1 MLFKNPTKDTDGIYY
16 ARATTDNKKKHF
28 VQLNKVS
35 VAAVADDQVTFEL
48 TPAAIRKI
56 AALDEG
62 NLQAALDNA
71 ESWFG
76 REMTREALEAA
87 YCRPAQLTAE
97 RIPPTKVF
105 SSENEPVDFAS
116 LKPGDKVNCIIEF
129 VGLYFAKQSFGS
141 CFNAVQVKIHA
152 KEQPE
157 YPVEYA
163 FGDETDDEEEDVAT
177 PEAAP
182 TEPTDAAEPVVEP
195 EPEADTEPAP

>member
-16 ARATTDNKKKHF
+16 ARATTDAKKKHF

-35 VAAVADDQVTFEL
+35 VAAVTDDQVTFEL

-56 AALDEG
+56 ASLDEG

-76 REMTREALEAA
+76 REMTREALDAA

-105 SSENEPVDFAS
+105 SSENEVVDFAT
-116 LKPGDKVNCIIEF
+116 LKAGDKVNCIIEF
-129 VGLYFAKQSFGS
+129 FGLYFAKQSFGS

-157 YPVEYA
+157 YPTDFA
-163 FGDETDDEEEDVAT
+163 FAEESDDEENQQAVESAL
-177 PEAAP
+177 PEAE
-182 TEPTDAAEPVVEP
+182 TEVEVESEAAP
-195 EPEADTEPAP
+195 EPEAEA